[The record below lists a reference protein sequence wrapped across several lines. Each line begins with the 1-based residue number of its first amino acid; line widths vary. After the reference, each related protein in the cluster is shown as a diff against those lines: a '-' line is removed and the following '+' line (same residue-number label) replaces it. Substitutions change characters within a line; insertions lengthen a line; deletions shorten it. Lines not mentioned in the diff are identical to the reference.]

1 MKAPLTAILAFL
13 LLFSP
18 SIFATDPVYQ
28 SIRQVVHKIVIEDS
42 FGTLLGTGSG
52 VIVKDSVVVT
62 ANHVATV
69 LPEQGKMYV
78 EFNDQRFEALIVKQ
92 DWDNDLALLNVKY
105 LHCPCAKVASTL
117 PQIDRPV
124 YTVGFPMF
132 QFIKTQMVTLGNYQ
146 GDSGEKLIVSS
157 PVAPGNSGGGSFY
170 KNSRGTYVLFGIVT
184 DIIMLPFGYGGTL
197 ITHTVMAAPLKHIK
211 ALLSDG

>member
-1 MKAPLTAILAFL
+1 MKALLTAILAL
-13 LLFSP
+13 SLLFSP
-18 SIFATDPVYQ
+18 SIFAIDHVYQ

-52 VIVKDSVVVT
+52 
-62 ANHVATV
+62 
-69 LPEQGKMYV
+69 
-78 EFNDQRFEALIVKQ
+78 LIVKQ

-197 ITHTVMAAPLKHIK
+197 ITHTVMVAPLKHIK